1 MTTKTETKVT
11 EVAMNEKH
19 FEVWKVIYHGE
30 GTEAENYGFKRHWKI
45 VDKIETGEIETAFE
59 SVLKNLTDYGYV
71 VSHSVCPVVT
81 AKLEKEK
88 EETFVV
94 SLAGKE
100 YGWTDWD
107 ETIAPNIAMRKIDK
121 IDGSKKSDGAKKK

>member
-1 MTTKTETKVT
+1 MITKNKIQ
-11 EVAMNEKH
+11 H
-19 FEVWKVIYHGE
+19 FEVWKVIFHGV

-45 VDKIETGEIETAFE
+45 VDKIETGEIETAFD

-71 VSHSVCPVVT
+71 VSSSVCPVVT
-81 AKLEKEK
+81 AKFEKEK

-100 YGWTDWD
+100 YNWNDWD
-107 ETIAPNIAMRKIDK
+107 ETIAPNIAIRKIDK
-121 IDGSKKSDGAKKK
+121 IDRSKKSDGAKKTK

>member
-1 MTTKTETKVT
+1 MTTDLR
-11 EVAMNEKH
+11 MKH
-19 FEVWKVIYHGE
+19 FEVWKVIFHGE

-45 VDKIETGEIETAFE
+45 VDKIETREIEIAFE

-71 VSHSVCPVVT
+71 VSYSVCPVVT
-81 AKLEKEK
+81 AKFEKEK

-100 YGWTDWD
+100 YNHDDWD
-107 ETIAPNIAMRKIDK
+107 ETIAPLIVVRTLADQKSR
-121 IDGSKKSDGAKKK
+121 KKSKNKI